1 MRYLFLA
8 FLFFYIC
15 NCRQSD
21 HKLHVQVSPA
31 LNFSSGRSYD
41 EIKDSIMI
49 NRKKLA
55 VKYPSLASLN
65 KKKVVEEISD
75 FWIDH
80 ISNEL
85 YGKWQNTPWD
95 FNGTTDRPGQG
106 AIACGYF
113 VTTILRDMDLKVNRN
128 KLAVCASSIMM
139 KNLTP
144 HQRIR
149 NLSYLSYSDFND
161 TLKHFGKGVYIV
173 GLDFHTG
180 FIVNDG
186 RENWFIHSYYVKRVG
201 VIKETVSNS
210 WSLRS
215 SKTRWLISLT
225 SDKEFLYKWLKG

>member
-55 VKYPSLASLN
+55 VKYPTLASLN

-85 YGKWQNTPWD
+85 YGKWQNTP
-95 FNGTTDRPGQG
+95 
-106 AIACGYF
+106 
-113 VTTILRDMDLKVNRN
+113 
-128 KLAVCASSIMM
+128 
-139 KNLTP
+139 
-144 HQRIR
+144 
-149 NLSYLSYSDFND
+149 
-161 TLKHFGKGVYIV
+161 
-173 GLDFHTG
+173 
-180 FIVNDG
+180 
-186 RENWFIHSYYVKRVG
+186 
-201 VIKETVSNS
+201 
-210 WSLRS
+210 
-215 SKTRWLISLT
+215 
-225 SDKEFLYKWLKG
+225 